1 MATSTSTS
9 ERQNHMWE
17 IARKMDFCM
26 FVTMD
31 SRKPW
36 ARPMSTIVRHEEG
49 KDLHADGQ
57 EVREGRP
64 DQVKFLL
71 RGARLRKQADIPHR
85 AGQGAAA
92 DGSRNRAQ
100 SVEPGRAG
108 LLAQRSGDKNIVAI
122 EVTPEQAEYWEGDN
136 ALVSSASFAWAIVTR
151 KVAEP
156 GESTKLRLAPSR
168 GKRVSRT
175 SSTRAKTAAKKPA
188 KAKRR

>member
-49 KDLHADGQ
+49 KIFMLTDRKSVKDDQIKSNSSVVLAYANKPTFLT
-57 EVREGRP
+57 VRG
-64 DQVKFLL
+64 K
-71 RGARLRKQADIPHR
+71 ARLLTDRGTVRNLWSPGAQAFWPK
-85 AGQGAAA
+85 GP
-92 DGSRNRAQ
+92 
-100 SVEPGRAG
+100 E
-108 LLAQRSGDKNIVAI
+108 DKNIVAI

-136 ALVSSASFAWAIVTR
+136 ALVSSAKFAWAIVTR